1 MDYMNITITDL
12 INDAKAKGTEA
23 TGYLKELV
31 NTRKANR
38 YGEDRPLSFIA
49 IKRAYMN
56 RYYPESIPQAKAKAP
71 TMKELIMSM

>member
-12 INDAKAKGTEA
+12 INDAKARDNEA
-23 TGYLKELV
+23 VEFLKQLV

-56 RYYPESIPQAKAKAP
+56 KYYPESIPQAKEKAP
-71 TMKELIMSM
+71 TMKELIMAM

>member
-12 INDAKAKGTEA
+12 INDAKAKGAEA
-23 TGYLKELV
+23 TEYLKELV